1 MLVSFS
7 YAQLKP
13 EVKLTVDEQNLY
25 NKSYNYFF
33 EEDYISANQG
43 FSQLVSLYPKEEVFS
58 YYYGACLVKLAA
70 EPKSGVK
77 YLEYSAN
84 KGINTANFYIGLA
97 NHFMYDFEKALS
109 FYDIYQKNASQKEL
123 VNFELEQYINMT
135 NSGRQLVKYA
145 YELKLVSLKRVSKK
159 NFHYSYNLN
168 DFGGNIIV
176 KTDQFRTKI
185 DRKIMETDLMY
196 ISDEHNVLFLSS
208 YGDSKRNSLDIYMSR
223 KVNGNWTAAQK
234 LPETINTKYDEAYP
248 FLSEDGKTLYFA
260 SKGHNSMGGY
270 DIFKTNWDNENN
282 QWSEPKNL
290 DFPINSPFDDIMY
303 AVDKF
308 GETAFF
314 TSTRESKTN
323 ECGVFRILVETNPK
337 KREMRNIDDIYLS
350 ANPSVSELA
359 ISELSNRQKTR
370 TELSDTIIKKDV
382 QTIEVKNLES
392 DIDLAIQ
399 EMFAKLDEISGEVSE
414 YKKYASTANKLSQ
427 ESLSEIKKINS
438 EVSKLKTANAKAN
451 EAKIQDLQNQINE
464 LGDRAIQLNEIAKYF
479 YDFSLRTEGLLNY
492 YLAEVKVLDK
502 TSRNEKSLEKSVYL
516 TQAEIN
522 KIDRSFPLDKYIDEL
537 NKIINSEN
545 DKLAKYDKLNKPLFS
560 ELEQLNTKITTKIEV
575 AKSETEF
582 ELREKYIY
590 DIKTYENQKI
600 DLIDKIKENQIQIE
614 FAKFDIAEN
623 NKKIA
628 EANLLLEE
636 IKGNLFLD
644 PNLNLSKANNDIE
657 VLKSHKSQ
665 TNLKELL
672 NVQESINTDLSL
684 YSPIIDYDAI
694 LYGEDLANNEVVIDK
709 EEYINKFSNYIS
721 NETKIFGESLITNDS
736 LKNIIAN
743 LELDFDK
750 TESPEEK
757 QSIINNINNTQ
768 IKINENKNVLR
779 ENSKNINQASN
790 QKNIS
795 NLEVLKAKDEESKFK
810 NEIAEIQNLISVST
824 EIEEDISDFQI
835 LNANAESLDLWLLK
849 LIKNDIDQN
858 AEIKISELENQM
870 KGEVLQIQPIMAEMK
885 QKLSSNQ
892 NRINQSK
899 PILAEFEKAKSL
911 FAVSETLNKTQEKN
925 QLISQANGIIE
936 ENLKNSIDYLNTSLQ
951 DFYSDYLLYSA
962 NIKKYDLADNRT
974 QSYSLKAEYHKQ
986 IADSLQI
993 LAEENS
999 SESISLLGEAYKNIE
1014 IANLNLN
1021 YIFEFLENGA
1031 KYVPNK
1037 NFGNRLETLNFI
1049 NEITTIKTKEL
1060 LPEEIEVI
1068 VELEPKNIEELI
1080 LKSEQTSNE
1089 IQALT
1094 AKFASSNDEEKDE
1107 ILKDIE
1113 KLNQD
1118 IKLQLKTIN
1127 EEIMQV
1133 QQRTINEQLAEIVS
1147 NNPKAEISDL
1157 KEKIKHYTD
1166 DCNTYYETYDY
1177 YLLSEVVIRGANI
1190 LNQQNELLKNKKVI
1204 ILPQSRIDNLIANSA
1219 KFENFVDNESQILA
1233 ENKKLI
1239 AEQSETKEQENI
1251 IQSEVIENKVDT
1263 TEASLAINE
1272 PQPEIA
1278 VTISE
1283 TVEPQAEI
1291 VENQPVTSET
1301 KSEII
1306 EPKPEIA
1313 ETKTEQAG
1321 ESSQTQEIKPSDT
1334 ERDLVV
1340 VGENIEVEKQ
1350 TYNLDEFA
1358 QYLSSNTGDSEFLSK
1373 NTEINNTQNQI
1384 DKNQTKILDLNNK
1397 IEQTNSQK
1405 QKSKLISEKSIL
1417 ESEQTKILIEQS
1429 QNKLSFVEEVNETYA
1444 KTNPELINNSEY
1456 QKLIENYKDNRNSVI
1471 SYSNFYSNEELIE
1484 IYEKANETE
1493 NLILSEIAKNLKSQG
1508 FVELA
1513 KLETREIASNELKP
1527 ENEISYQNNYE
1538 DEKTL
1543 NSLQDRLEKLEISI
1557 KNNENQIQEYNKLIS
1572 ESSKNSQ
1579 IKKHK
1584 KSINKIEK
1592 QQVKFIKDY
1601 AETAKN
1607 YEILT
1612 YNTRTKYF
1620 DEHLKSEDEIINTVS
1635 DSLKTQS
1642 EQDFEELISIY
1653 YKLLSFDSKVEN
1665 QTIFEEFE
1673 KAKKLSQL
1681 SFKNIELANEVLS
1694 FQDKNTEVLMP
1705 YYKQLV
1711 IEDLAENTETKTS
1724 VETYVPEKEVIADS
1738 QENVEEEVIQVIEKL
1753 DEIAQEL
1760 ETYDFYYR
1768 IQFAAYNEMVGEE
1781 NFPTLL
1787 PLFTER
1793 IENSRLIRFMT
1804 GTYFQLATAQQN
1816 LPRVRDTGFEDAFI
1830 VAYFNGKRIT
1840 IAEARRLEQ
1849 ELQVQKQEELLV
1861 SKDETATTATT
1872 NVEIETVET
1881 PAEPEPVVAETRTT
1895 INTELVQTTD
1905 VFYCI
1910 QVGVYRERINP
1921 ERLYN
1926 LAPLFYDEYR
1936 HGLVR
1941 HVFGKYYDLNTALQE
1956 QNRIRQLGITDAF
1969 VTAYANGKQIYL
1981 YEARNLLANENLEN
1995 KQEITLSE
2003 EHVAQAQVQ
2012 AQERPEIQREP
2023 REPEQQEVAK
2033 IEYYIQLGAFRNE
2046 PNNIVR
2052 DMFLK
2057 LAGNKKL
2064 YKTTNNNLHTY
2075 RVGSFDKYNEALTQL
2090 NNIKNL
2096 GLNDAFIVAFN
2107 NGKRINLATARQL
2120 E

>member
-33 EEDYISANQG
+33 EEDYVAANQG

-123 VNFELEQYINMT
+123 VNFELEQYINMA
-135 NSGRQLVKYA
+135 NSGSQLVKYA

-196 ISDEHNVLFLSS
+196 ISDEHNVLFFSS

-323 ECGVFRILVETNPK
+323 ECGVFRILVESNPQ

-399 EMFAKLDEISGEVSE
+399 KMFAELDEISGEVSE

-427 ESLSEIKKINS
+427 ESLSDIKKINS

-451 EAKIQDLQNQINE
+451 EAKIQDLQNQIND

-479 YDFSLRTEGLLNY
+479 YDFSVRTEGLLNY

-502 TSRNEKSLEKSVYL
+502 TSRNEKSLERTVNL

-628 EANLLLEE
+628 ETNSLLKELEE
-636 IKGNLFLD
+636 NLFLD

-665 TNLKELL
+665 TNLKELSD
-672 NVQESINTDLSL
+672 VQKSITSDLSL

-694 LYGEDLANNEVVIDK
+694 LYGEDIASDEVTIDK

-721 NETKIFGESLITNDS
+721 SETKIFGESLITNDS

-757 QSIINNINNTQ
+757 QNIINNINNTQ

-779 ENSKNINQASN
+779 ENSKNISQANN

-824 EIEEDISDFQI
+824 EIEDDISDFQI
-835 LNANAESLDLWLLK
+835 LSANKESLDLWLLK

-858 AEIKISELENQM
+858 VEIKISELENQI
-870 KGEVLQIQPIMAEMK
+870 KGEVPQIQSIIAEMK

-936 ENLKNSIDYLNTSLQ
+936 ENLKNTIDYLNTSLQ

-1239 AEQSETKEQENI
+1239 AEQSETKEQENV
-1251 IQSEVIENKVDT
+1251 IQPEIT
-1263 TEASLAINE
+1263 E

-1278 VTISE
+1278 ETIPE
-1283 TVEPQAEI
+1283 TVESQA
-1291 VENQPVTSET
+1291 
-1301 KSEII
+1301 
-1306 EPKPEIA
+1306 EIA
-1313 ETKTEQAG
+1313 ETKTEQAD

-1429 QNKLSFVEEVNETYA
+1429 QNKLSFIKEVNETYA

-1456 QKLIENYKDNRNSVI
+1456 QKLIETYKNDRNSVI
-1471 SYSNFYSNEELIE
+1471 SYSNFYSNAELIE
-1484 IYEKANETE
+1484 IYEKANATE
-1493 NLILSEIAKNLKSQG
+1493 NLILTEIAKNLKSQG
-1508 FVELA
+1508 FVDLT
-1513 KLETREIASNELKP
+1513 KPETREIASNELKP

-1592 QQVKFIKDY
+1592 QQIKLIKDY

-1642 EQDFEELISIY
+1642 EQDFEELISVY

-1694 FQDKNTEVLMP
+1694 FQDRNTEVLMP

-1724 VETYVPEKEVIADS
+1724 VETHVPEKEVIADS
-1738 QENVEEEVIQVIEKL
+1738 QENVEEEVIQVREKL

-1793 IENSRLIRFMT
+1793 IANSRLIRFMT

-1816 LPRVRDTGFEDAFI
+1816 LPRVRATGFEDAFI

-1840 IAEARRLEQ
+1840 IAEARRIEQ

-1861 SKDETATTATT
+1861 SKDETTTETT
-1872 NVEIETVET
+1872 NVEIETDETFVTVEKT
-1881 PAEPEPVVAETRTT
+1881 AEPELVIAETRTT
-1895 INTELVQTTD
+1895 INTELAQTTD

-1936 HGLVR
+1936 PGLVR

-2003 EHVAQAQVQ
+2003 EHVAQAQGQ
-2012 AQERPEIQREP
+2012 AQERPEMQREP
-2023 REPEQQEVAK
+2023 REPEQQQEVDK

-2064 YKTTNNNLHTY
+2064 YKTTNNNLHIY

-2096 GLNDAFIVAFN
+2096 GVTDAFVLAFN
-2107 NGKRINLATARQL
+2107 NGKRINLTTARQL

>member
-123 VNFELEQYINMT
+123 VNFELEQYINMA
-135 NSGRQLVKYA
+135 NSGSQLVKYA
-145 YELKLVSLKRVSKK
+145 YELKLVSLKKVSKK

-196 ISDEHNVLFLSS
+196 ISDEHNVLFFSS
-208 YGDSKRNSLDIYMSR
+208 YGDSKRNTSLDIYISR
-223 KVNGNWTAAQK
+223 KIDGVWTAAQK

-282 QWSEPKNL
+282 QWSEPENL

-323 ECGVFRILVETNPK
+323 ECGVFRILVETNPQ

-628 EANLLLEE
+628 EANSLLEE

-694 LYGEDLANNEVVIDK
+694 LYGEDIASDEVTIDK
-709 EEYINKFSNYIS
+709 AEYINNFSNYIS
-721 NETKIFGESLITNDS
+721 SETKIFGESLIANDS

-750 TESPEEK
+750 AQSPEEK
-757 QSIINNINNTQ
+757 QNIINNINSTQ
-768 IKINENKNVLR
+768 IKINENKNILR
-779 ENSKNINQASN
+779 ENSKNISQANN

-810 NEIAEIQNLISVST
+810 SEIAEIQNLISVSS
-824 EIEEDISDFQI
+824 EIEEDIADFQI
-835 LNANAESLDLWLLK
+835 LSANDESLDLWLLR

-870 KGEVLQIQPIMAEMK
+870 KGEVLQIQSIIAEMK

-936 ENLKNSIDYLNTSLQ
+936 ENLKNTIDYLNTSLQ
-951 DFYSDYLLYSA
+951 DFYSDYLLYSE
-962 NIKKYDLADNRT
+962 NIKKYNLSDNRT

-999 SESISLLGEAYKNIE
+999 SESISLLGEAFKNIE

-1107 ILKDIE
+1107 ILKNIE
-1113 KLNQD
+1113 RLNRD

-1127 EEIMQV
+1127 EEIIQV
-1133 QQRTINEQLAEIVS
+1133 QQRAINEQLAEIVS
-1147 NNPKAEISDL
+1147 NNPNAEISEL

-1177 YLLSEVVIRGANI
+1177 YLLDEVVIRGTNI

-1239 AEQSETKEQENI
+1239 AEQSETKEQENV
-1251 IQSEVIENKVDT
+1251 IQPEIT
-1263 TEASLAINE
+1263 E

-1278 VTISE
+1278 EIIPETVEPQAEVVENQPVTSETKPEIIEPQPEIAETISE

-1291 VENQPVTSET
+1291 VENQPVTS
-1301 KSEII
+1301 
-1306 EPKPEIA
+1306 
-1313 ETKTEQAG
+1313 
-1321 ESSQTQEIKPSDT
+1321 
-1334 ERDLVV
+1334 
-1340 VGENIEVEKQ
+1340 
-1350 TYNLDEFA
+1350 
-1358 QYLSSNTGDSEFLSK
+1358 
-1373 NTEINNTQNQI
+1373 
-1384 DKNQTKILDLNNK
+1384 
-1397 IEQTNSQK
+1397 
-1405 QKSKLISEKSIL
+1405 
-1417 ESEQTKILIEQS
+1417 
-1429 QNKLSFVEEVNETYA
+1429 
-1444 KTNPELINNSEY
+1444 
-1456 QKLIENYKDNRNSVI
+1456 
-1471 SYSNFYSNEELIE
+1471 
-1484 IYEKANETE
+1484 
-1493 NLILSEIAKNLKSQG
+1493 
-1508 FVELA
+1508 
-1513 KLETREIASNELKP
+1513 
-1527 ENEISYQNNYE
+1527 
-1538 DEKTL
+1538 
-1543 NSLQDRLEKLEISI
+1543 
-1557 KNNENQIQEYNKLIS
+1557 
-1572 ESSKNSQ
+1572 
-1579 IKKHK
+1579 
-1584 KSINKIEK
+1584 
-1592 QQVKFIKDY
+1592 
-1601 AETAKN
+1601 
-1607 YEILT
+1607 
-1612 YNTRTKYF
+1612 
-1620 DEHLKSEDEIINTVS
+1620 
-1635 DSLKTQS
+1635 
-1642 EQDFEELISIY
+1642 
-1653 YKLLSFDSKVEN
+1653 
-1665 QTIFEEFE
+1665 
-1673 KAKKLSQL
+1673 
-1681 SFKNIELANEVLS
+1681 
-1694 FQDKNTEVLMP
+1694 
-1705 YYKQLV
+1705 
-1711 IEDLAENTETKTS
+1711 
-1724 VETYVPEKEVIADS
+1724 
-1738 QENVEEEVIQVIEKL
+1738 
-1753 DEIAQEL
+1753 
-1760 ETYDFYYR
+1760 
-1768 IQFAAYNEMVGEE
+1768 
-1781 NFPTLL
+1781 
-1787 PLFTER
+1787 
-1793 IENSRLIRFMT
+1793 
-1804 GTYFQLATAQQN
+1804 
-1816 LPRVRDTGFEDAFI
+1816 
-1830 VAYFNGKRIT
+1830 
-1840 IAEARRLEQ
+1840 
-1849 ELQVQKQEELLV
+1849 
-1861 SKDETATTATT
+1861 
-1872 NVEIETVET
+1872 
-1881 PAEPEPVVAETRTT
+1881 
-1895 INTELVQTTD
+1895 
-1905 VFYCI
+1905 
-1910 QVGVYRERINP
+1910 
-1921 ERLYN
+1921 
-1926 LAPLFYDEYR
+1926 
-1936 HGLVR
+1936 
-1941 HVFGKYYDLNTALQE
+1941 
-1956 QNRIRQLGITDAF
+1956 
-1969 VTAYANGKQIYL
+1969 
-1981 YEARNLLANENLEN
+1981 
-1995 KQEITLSE
+1995 
-2003 EHVAQAQVQ
+2003 
-2012 AQERPEIQREP
+2012 
-2023 REPEQQEVAK
+2023 
-2033 IEYYIQLGAFRNE
+2033 
-2046 PNNIVR
+2046 
-2052 DMFLK
+2052 
-2057 LAGNKKL
+2057 
-2064 YKTTNNNLHTY
+2064 
-2075 RVGSFDKYNEALTQL
+2075 
-2090 NNIKNL
+2090 
-2096 GLNDAFIVAFN
+2096 
-2107 NGKRINLATARQL
+2107 
-2120 E
+2120 